1 MNILVTND
9 DGVHAEGLA
18 LLETSVAPLGDV
30 VVVAPETEQSASSHA
45 LTLRDPLRVR
55 RHSPSKFS
63 VSGTPT
69 DCVLLAMN
77 GLTEKRPEIVLSGIN
92 HGANMGDDVNYS
104 GTVAAA
110 MEAAL
115 LGVPAIAFSLAGR
128 AEWHLETAASFVPE
142 IVRRMIA
149 HPPPEKCLWNVNV
162 PNIPV
167 DQVRGIVVTR
177 LGRRVYENSVV
188 RKTDPRGRDYYWIGG
203 GEPTWK
209 DEPGTDFAAVNEG
222 YVSLTPI
229 RLDLNDFEAF
239 AEMERWDWEN
249 GA

>member
-1 MNILVTND
+1 VRILVTND

-18 LLETSVAPLGDV
+18 LLAAAVAELGEV
-30 VVVAPETEQSASSHA
+30 TVVAPETEQSASSHA

-55 RHSPSKFS
+55 EHGPRKLS

-77 GLTEKRPEIVLSGIN
+77 GLTKERPEIVLSGIN
-92 HGANMGDDVNYS
+92 HGANMGDDVTYS

-115 LGVPAIAFSLAGR
+115 LDVPAIAFSLAGR
-128 AEWHLETAASFVPE
+128 PEWHLETAARYVPE

-149 HPPPEKCLWNVNV
+149 NPVPPKCLWNVNV
-162 PNIPV
+162 PNIPFAE
-167 DQVRGIVVTR
+167 VRGIQVTH
-177 LGRRVYENSVV
+177 LGQRVYENSVV
-188 RKTDPRGRDYYWIGG
+188 RKTDPRGRAYYWIGG

-209 DEPGTDFAAVNEG
+209 PEAKTDFAVVDKG
-222 YVSLTPI
+222 YVSLTPL
-229 RLDLNDFEAF
+229 RLDLNDYEVIR
-239 AEMERWDWEN
+239 EMEGWSWEKKR
-249 GA
+249 